1 VVGSALSRAG
11 RAPAAGAAPQTGI
24 SFVQL
29 NDICMPQDFP
39 AHAHTFRLSRH
50 RVHMI
55 ADGAIVDAWRAAGLI
70 GAVFTTPKPPTE
82 VDMAAHLSFA
92 NYPYWTRKGL
102 SS

>member
-1 VVGSALSRAG
+1 
-11 RAPAAGAAPQTGI
+11 
-24 SFVQL
+24 
-29 NDICMPQDFP
+29 
-39 AHAHTFRLSRH
+39 
-50 RVHMI
+50 MI